1 MDRLHELAA
10 KAAAPRNRSVAKAME
25 GNLRSKGNVRQSPNF
40 VQRDSEI
47 DFVTDRG

>member
-1 MDRLHELAA
+1 VLLKIEL
-10 KAAAPRNRSVAKAME
+10 KEETP
-25 GNLRSKGNVRQSPNF
+25 SKGNVRQSHNF